1 MTTEH
6 ERWLRDN
13 GEAKRLDYPLN
24 TDSLYMDFGAYEGK
38 FARKIYD
45 KFKCQIIAYEPIP
58 KFLSICMETLKNTG
72 AQTLGYGLGKKDET
86 CLVKDTNDATHL
98 YSEGDIKV
106 EVKDIYGLIGNLKY
120 DIDLLKINIEGAEYD
135 VLERMIETDMIKRV
149 RYLQVQFHKFPH
161 IDKPIERRDAI
172 WEKLQ
177 KTHKCQ
183 WCYEFLWESWER
195 K

>member
-1 MTTEH
+1 MTEH
-6 ERWLRDN
+6 ERWLKDN
-13 GEAKRLDYPLN
+13 GEEKRLTYPLN
-24 TDSLYMDFGAYEGK
+24 TKSLYVDFGAYDGK

-58 KFLSICMETLKNTG
+58 KFLDLCEKNLEGTD
-72 AQTLGYGLGKKDET
+72 ATVLPYGVGKENIQ
-86 CLVKDTNDATHL
+86 LYVEDTNDATHL
-98 YSEGDIKV
+98 FSKGNIKI
-106 EVKDIYGLIGNLKY
+106 EVRDVYNLIGKD

-135 VLERMIETDMIKRV
+135 VLERMIETDLLKNV

-161 IDKPIERRDAI
+161 VERPVERRQKI
-172 WEKLQ
+172 WEELQ

-183 WCYEFLWESWER
+183 WSYDFVWESWER